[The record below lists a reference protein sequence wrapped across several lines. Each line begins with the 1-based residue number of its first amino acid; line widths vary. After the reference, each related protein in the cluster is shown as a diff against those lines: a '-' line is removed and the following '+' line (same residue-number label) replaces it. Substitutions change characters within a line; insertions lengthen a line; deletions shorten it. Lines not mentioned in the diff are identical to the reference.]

1 MGFEP
6 MTSALPVHTSAM
18 LYQLYYPFLFLEFLS
33 RSSNILIDP
42 CLTTCH
48 FFSSLGARLCF
59 EAAKYLKLY
68 YNSQPVHLLISSATA
83 PQVSK
88 KNSFEAHEKH
98 NCKFWL
104 LCMLILTP
112 GVTSSLMKSSSCNS
126 FPWFVS

>member
-88 KNSFEAHEKH
+88 KNSFEAHEQH
-98 NCKFWL
+98 NRKF
-104 LCMLILTP
+104 
-112 GVTSSLMKSSSCNS
+112 
-126 FPWFVS
+126 